1 MTEKVGKRARIGN
14 FSAEQVRILLEEL
27 QVEHMTVFSSHSA
40 TITQHPRI
48 VHAPWPL
55 GHTVDEDEMTGT
67 CSCSV
72 GVAKVKK
79 VALSS
84 FQTMVF
90 NLYNVRTKIR
100 CATAPFKSEREL
112 PLHTVVDTATMEKCL
127 HERLEQVFEEG
138 DEHRQIFCNLGKS
151 LLNETSAKAMV
162 KTLSALYSLC
172 WDVISQ
178 WGAQD
183 KVFIGVIPKPCCSGS
198 DLTIDVDQQAN
209 KLFVHWP
216 REELGH
222 DFLQAAQRMLR
233 RIRQEARQPTEA
245 EYFVTHLAYL
255 HISNGGA
262 GTRSESRPLG
272 TPGFRPHTQTYMSL
286 TDPGEGHVL
295 GTTRFCDW
303 LKGAI
308 VHVEHLERPRHLPR
322 ENIESYRIP
331 SIIDFARVRLHV
343 GPSAPTTY
351 FVGRAVRDSGN
362 FNEDFLKVVN
372 LTAAAASAAFFLGAA
387 ECKVSMERL
396 STNQALRYMRALRA
410 QVPRSKN
417 QFLSAAWN
425 LNQILQDDFDHK
437 ETTELTER
445 MDIAM
450 RAIEITSFGGF
461 DKVTWDGASD
471 TYPSKCIMYQL
482 SHKEALTIVH
492 EAHLKGLVT
501 YFSAGFKFNEIRH
514 AVYAGVDGI
523 GIGGAQVLRYMDSE
537 TGMHG
542 PYMEENIPRILAN
555 RDEAAESVRGRG
567 VHLLAR
573 VDTMYFEGSLS
584 RDEDVL
590 RQKLFRALLESDE
603 TEVSDLLLR
612 LARITTLPSEGDLPH
627 LHRARR
633 LVEAE
638 NPMLKEFCTQEEWDG
653 LTRVLRALI
662 VARDEANIMEEYD
675 SDPWLSVREKYRF
688 SQCPRDSRICYVRQA
703 SFTMPLK
710 A

>member
-1 MTEKVGKRARIGN
+1 MSNNCT
-14 FSAEQVRILLEEL
+14 
-27 QVEHMTVFSSHSA
+27 
-40 TITQHPRI
+40 
-48 VHAPWPL
+48 
-55 GHTVDEDEMTGT
+55 
-67 CSCSV
+67 CSV

-79 VALSS
+79 VALSI
-84 FQTMVF
+84 FQTQVL
-90 NLYNVRTKIR
+90 NLYNVRTKVR
-100 CATAPFKSEREL
+100 CAKAPFKSESEL
-112 PLHTVVDTATMEKCL
+112 PLHTVMGATEMEKCL
-127 HERLEQVFEEG
+127 NERLGEVFDEG
-138 DEHRQIFCNLGKS
+138 DEDRQAFFNMGKS
-151 LLNETSAKAMV
+151 LMTETSAKAMV
-162 KTLSALYSLC
+162 KTLSSVYSLC
-172 WDVISQ
+172 WDVVSQ

-183 KVFIGVIPKPCCSGS
+183 QVFVGVIPTPTTNGE
-198 DLTIDVDQQAN
+198 DLSIDVDQQAN
-209 KLFVHWP
+209 KLYVHWP
-216 REELGH
+216 KEELGR

-233 RIRQEARQPTEA
+233 QIRQQGRQPSEA

-255 HISNGGA
+255 NISHGGWES
-262 GTRSESRPLG
+262 RSESRPLG

-286 TDPGEGHVL
+286 TDPGDGHVL

-303 LKGAI
+303 MKGAI
-308 VHVEHLERPRHLPR
+308 IHVEHLERPRHLPR

-362 FNEDFLKVVN
+362 FEEDFLKVVN

-396 STNQALRYMRALRA
+396 STTQALRYMRALRA
-410 QVPRSKN
+410 QVQRSKN
-417 QFLSAAWN
+417 QFMSAAWN
-425 LNQILQDDFDHK
+425 LNQTLQDDFDK
-437 ETTELTER
+437 KDTVELTER
-445 MDIAM
+445 IDIAM
-450 RAIEITSFGGF
+450 RAIQITSFGGF

-482 SHKEALTIVH
+482 NHKEALTIVH

-514 AVYAGVDGI
+514 AVLAGVDGI

-555 RDEAAESVRGRG
+555 RDEAAQSVRGRG

-573 VDTMYFEGSLS
+573 MDTMYFEGCLS

-590 RQKLFRALLESDE
+590 RQKLFRALQDIDE
-603 TEVSDLLLR
+603 TQISDLLLR
-612 LARITTLPSEGDLPH
+612 LARITALPCEGDLPH

-633 LVEAE
+633 LVESE
-638 NPMLKEFCTQEEWDG
+638 KPMLREFCTEEEWER
-653 LTRVLRALI
+653 LTSVLRALI

-675 SDPWLSVREKYRF
+675 SDPWLCVREKYRY
-688 SQCPRDSRICYVRQA
+688 SQCPRDSKICYVRQA
-703 SFTMPLK
+703 SFTMLLK

>member
-1 MTEKVGKRARIGN
+1 M
-14 FSAEQVRILLEEL
+14 
-27 QVEHMTVFSSHSA
+27 
-40 TITQHPRI
+40 
-48 VHAPWPL
+48 
-55 GHTVDEDEMTGT
+55 MTGT

-216 REELGH
+216 REELGPCAT
-222 DFLQAAQRMLR
+222 L
-233 RIRQEARQPTEA
+233 
-245 EYFVTHLAYL
+245 VT
-255 HISNGGA
+255 S
-262 GTRSESRPLG
+262 TR
-272 TPGFRPHTQTYMSL
+272 
-286 TDPGEGHVL
+286 
-295 GTTRFCDW
+295 
-303 LKGAI
+303 
-308 VHVEHLERPRHLPR
+308 
-322 ENIESYRIP
+322 N
-331 SIIDFARVRLHV
+331 
-343 GPSAPTTY
+343 
-351 FVGRAVRDSGN
+351 
-362 FNEDFLKVVN
+362 FLKVVN

-555 RDEAAESVRGRG
+555 RDEAAEVSARSRRAPAGPGGHHVFRGGPCHVTRTFF
-567 VHLLAR
+567 AR
-573 VDTMYFEGSLS
+573 SSSALCWRVTKRRSAICFFALPASQPCL
-584 RDEDVL
+584 
-590 RQKLFRALLESDE
+590 QKE
-603 TEVSDLLLR
+603 TFPTCIE
-612 LARITTLPSEGDLPH
+612 P
-627 LHRARR
+627 RR

-638 NPMLKEFCTQEEWDG
+638 NPMLKEFCTQEEVG
-653 LTRVLRALI
+653 RADAPCC
-662 VARDEANIMEEYD
+662 AR
-675 SDPWLSVREKYRF
+675 
-688 SQCPRDSRICYVRQA
+688 
-703 SFTMPLK
+703 
-710 A
+710 